1 MQLANFIAVQ
11 PLQHILRQPGGV
23 IVKNKLAAGDADNPG
38 AVGPDQLHRM
48 QVYHHADTLLANLAQ
63 HIHDAL
69 SVFRIQR
76 GDRLVG
82 QQDPGFCIS
91 ARQIATRCI
100 CPPERFSARCSA
112 CGSMFIHSSSAMA
125 RARSAAG
132 KILNSDFRVEVWL
145 RRPSRTLVSTS
156 RRGTR
161 QKS

>member
-82 QQDPGFCIS
+82 QQDPGVLHQRPADRHPLHLPAGEVLRPLQRVRQHVHPLKQRNG
-91 ARQIATRCI
+91 ARPVGCGKDFKQ
-100 CPPERFSARCSA
+100 RFQ
-112 CGSMFIHSSSAMA
+112 G
-125 RARSAAG
+125 
-132 KILNSDFRVEVWL
+132 
-145 RRPSRTLVSTS
+145 
-156 RRGTR
+156 
-161 QKS
+161 